1 MRKILSVILSVMM
14 AVAMIAYIPATAFA
28 SSYDIIGKY
37 DFDITNPYE
46 TVN

>member
-28 SSYDIIGKY
+28 SSNSKLGYLEGI
-37 DFDITNPYE
+37 
-46 TVN
+46 